1 MTIDLEKQILEQADK
16 EDKQR
21 RAEYARKLKEHL
33 ISMPKVFC
41 MILSL
46 RLKTQTC
53 LQESRNRT

>member
-33 ISMPKVFC
+33 ISMPKVLHDLIPAF
-41 MILSL
+41 
-46 RLKTQTC
+46 
-53 LQESRNRT
+53 ENADVFA